1 MARTSTPNANNVAT
15 DNVMMICPNLK
26 CRKVLRVPG
35 QFRGQHVRCHYCQT
49 TFEVPAMK
57 RDESPIAAQPPKGK
71 PAK

>member
-1 MARTSTPNANNVAT
+1 MARASTPNTNTVAT

-49 TFEVPAMK
+49 TFEVPAQK
-57 RDESPIAAQPPKGK
+57 RDEAPLSPPKGK

>member
-1 MARTSTPNANNVAT
+1 MARANTINATNAAT
-15 DNVMMICPNLK
+15 NNVMMICPNLK

-49 TFEVPAMK
+49 TFEVPAQK
-57 RDESPIAAQPPKGK
+57 RDEPHNAPQPPKGK